1 MALGWLWVLMDS
13 GWLCNTGITHF
24 DSFQYSQTHTH
35 TCTVYRLNS
44 QLVLAVLEI
53 HTLSGHCKL
62 SVMSH
67 AFINVPLMS
76 CWDPLPKSPTFMHPT
91 WLFYHK
97 WRESVV
103 WQRGAH
109 SGRGG
114 GYKLSGKQR
123 TTCRVPNRTFPIY
136 SSIFV
141 LAALN
146 KRVHSTLPASAF
158 NKQKKQQQPPDQS
171 LVCTGVSV
179 QPIPGKCLSS
189 HRCKQSP

>member
-1 MALGWLWVLMDS
+1 MWPMALGWLWVLMDS

-114 GYKLSGKQR
+114 VINCQESREPL
-123 TTCRVPNRTFPIY
+123 VEFPIEP
-136 SSIFV
+136 SLSI
-141 LAALN
+141 
-146 KRVHSTLPASAF
+146 HP
-158 NKQKKQQQPPDQS
+158 S
-171 LVCTGVSV
+171 LCWR
-179 QPIPGKCLSS
+179 P
-189 HRCKQSP
+189 